1 MIFFSQL
8 IICLLYLLLV
18 SIFRNPQHFVIVS
31 AVKVVT
37 GGEVS
42 QGAAGRLQPQAAK
55 RSVEF
60 RAAGVVT
67 GTQGEV
73 ERADSARN
81 THFQCFCFV

>member
-42 QGAAGRLQPQAAK
+42 EGAAGRLQPQAGK
-55 RSVEF
+55 RSVKF
-60 RAAGVVT
+60 RAGVVT

-81 THFQCFCFV
+81 THFQCFCVV

>member
-42 QGAAGRLQPQAAK
+42 EGAAGRLQPQAAK

-60 RAAGVVT
+60 RAGVVT